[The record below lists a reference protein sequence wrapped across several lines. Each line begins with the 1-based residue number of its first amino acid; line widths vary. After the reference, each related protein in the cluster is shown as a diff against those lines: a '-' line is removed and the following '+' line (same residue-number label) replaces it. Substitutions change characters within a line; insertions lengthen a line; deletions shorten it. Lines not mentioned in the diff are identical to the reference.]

1 MKPRMS
7 PREKVAQ
14 MVCADFRFDLPDY
27 ERITAA
33 VKAGVGGVCLFGG
46 SIFDIASFV
55 NGLQNL
61 AKFPLLVASDFE
73 NGAGQ
78 QVSGATVLPSNMA
91 VGATGSEEL
100 AELKGRVTAREA
112 KALGVPWVLAPVL
125 DLQVRADNPI
135 VNTRSFGADAGLV
148 TRLGRAFAR
157 GVRAEGAIACGK
169 HFPGHGDVSTDS
181 HLELPVLDDPGPA
194 LGPFRDAME
203 ELDSIMVG
211 HLVVKG
217 VDAERPAT
225 LSSRV
230 VDGLLRDGL
239 GYGGLVATDALMMGA
254 ITKTIDAAEAVVRA
268 AEAGNDIL
276 LYPADPLGAIDA
288 LEKALHSGRLNEG
301 RVDRSVM
308 RILDAKKRCG
318 LTENRIADPGA
329 VERVVGCDEH
339 LKAADRIAEASV
351 TKLRGEFPVRKAR
364 VELVTDGGIELT
376 VFRDEL
382 DRRGALSR
390 DSDVGVIAL
399 SSRVR
404 AFQGKV
410 GIDPKVLAKSRERL
424 AGAKRIVA
432 VSFGNPYVHRDVASD
447 AALCVYDD
455 SEASQRAAARALV
468 GEIPMNGRLPV
479 TL

>member
-1 MKPRMS
+1 MKPKLS
-7 PREKVAQ
+7 PRENVAQ
-14 MVCADFRFDLPDY
+14 MVCADFRFALPDY

-46 SIFDIASFV
+46 SIFDVASFV

-61 AKFPLLVASDFE
+61 AKFPLLVASDYE

-112 KALGVPWVLAPVL
+112 KAFGVPWVLAPVL

-135 VNTRSFGADAGLV
+135 VNTRSFGTDAALV
-148 TRLGRAFAR
+148 SRLGRAFAR
-157 GVRAEGAIACGK
+157 GVRAEGALACGK

-181 HLELPVLDDPGPA
+181 HLQLPVLGDPGPGLA
-194 LGPFRDAME
+194 PFRDAMGD
-203 ELDSIMVG
+203 LDSIMVG
-211 HLVVKG
+211 HLVVNSA
-217 VDAERPAT
+217 DPDRPAT
-225 LSSRV
+225 LSSKV

-254 ITKTIDAAEAVVRA
+254 ISKTIDATEAVVRA

-276 LYPADPLGAIDA
+276 LYPADPLEAVDA
-288 LEKALHSGRLNEG
+288 LVKALESGRLNEG
-301 RVDRSVM
+301 RIDRAVA
-308 RILDAKKRCG
+308 RILDAKKKCG
-318 LTENRIADPGA
+318 LNENRIADPEG

-351 TKLRGEFPVRKAR
+351 TKLQGEFPVRKTR
-364 VELVTDGGIELT
+364 LEIVSDGGSDLEIFKAEL
-376 VFRDEL
+376 EQ
-382 DRRGALSR
+382 RGILSGAAET
-390 DSDVGVIAL
+390 GVLAM
-399 SSRVR
+399 SAMAR
-404 AFQGKV
+404 AFRGRI
-410 GIDPKVLAKSRERL
+410 GIDPDLVAKARARL
-424 AGAKRIVA
+424 AGVKRIVA
-432 VSFGNPYVHRDVASD
+432 VSFGSPYVHRDVASD
-447 AALCVYDD
+447 AAMCVYDD